1 MCLQKNHWFMIFIT
15 YFSILKKVW
24 PYIIFI
30 TLQFEGYMII
40 TLIIILLTLLFFSFL
55 RWINTKIVITNSDLI
70 YREGTFFKNEII
82 IPIQNIS
89 LIELERN
96 WFYKIL
102 KLRKF
107 KVDNLSSSKGN
118 QIYMILKVKELNY
131 LYNNLSFRIKNIIS
145 KDSLNINKYLGYK
158 ISAMH
163 LILLSMLRSNII
175 LGIGVLISFINLI
188 GKINKQIQGEIK
200 QILIDFLTE
209 NIDLKGTYLAI
220 LLSILFVITI
230 LLLVVLVFSILATLI
245 KYYKF
250 IIFRKKNYL
259 RVEYGLF
266 NRKNYSIPTEN
277 IHALKVEQNI
287 LCQIFNLYT
296 IKCSV
301 VGYGDEVKED
311 EVIFPMCGEDLL
323 NDILIHI
330 IPEFYFQGSI
340 YRTDKKNIMRFFN
353 MPVFIASL
361 ISVIAFLYSN
371 DLILVS
377 IIIPIVVLNRFLVL
391 KNNEVGVSDTLF
403 YISYKGFGRTKLYI
417 RKSSTE
423 EIWSIA
429 NPFQRRKNI
438 CNIKF
443 KYYSQ
448 KRQDI
453 KSVKNLDSSIYN
465 LLKNSFV
472 LEKFN

>member
-15 YFSILKKVW
+15 YFSILKKAW

-30 TLQFEGYMII
+30 TLQFDGYMLI
-40 TLIIILLTLLFFSFL
+40 TLIVILLILLFFSFL
-55 RWINTKIVITNSDLI
+55 RWINTKIVITKTDLI

-118 QIYMILKVKELNY
+118 QIYMILKVKDLNY
-131 LYNNLSFRIKNIIS
+131 LYNNLSFRIRSIIS

-158 ISAMH
+158 ISAIH

-175 LGIGVLISFINLI
+175 LGIGVLISFMNWI
-188 GKINKQIQGEIK
+188 GKINKQMQGEIRE
-200 QILIDFLTE
+200 ILIDFLTK
-209 NIDLKGTYLAI
+209 NIDLKGTLLAI
-220 LLSILFVITI
+220 LLSVLFVFTI

-250 IIFRKKNYL
+250 IIYRRKNYL

-277 IHALKVEQNI
+277 IHALKIEQNI
-287 LCQIFNLYT
+287 LCQIFRLYT
-296 IKCSV
+296 VKCSV

-311 EVIFPMCGEDLL
+311 EIIFPMCGEELL
-323 NDILIHI
+323 NDILVHI
-330 IPEFYFQGSI
+330 IPEFYFQGKI
-340 YRTDKKNIMRFFN
+340 YRTNKKNVMRFFN
-353 MPVFIASL
+353 MPVFVATL
-361 ISVIAFLYSN
+361 ISAIAFLYSR

-377 IIIPIVVLNRFLVL
+377 IIIPIIIINRFLTF
-391 KNNEVGVSDTLF
+391 KNNELGINESL
-403 YISYKGFGRTKLYI
+403 YYASYKGFSRIKLYI

-423 EIWSIA
+423 EIWTIA

-438 CNIKF
+438 CNVKI

-453 KSVKNLDSSIYN
+453 ISVKNLDSSIYN
-465 LLKNSFV
+465 LLKNSIISH
-472 LEKFN
+472 

>member
-40 TLIIILLTLLFFSFL
+40 TLITILLILLFFSFL
-55 RWINTKIVITNSDLI
+55 RWTNTKIVITKSDLI

-107 KVDNLSSSKGN
+107 KVDNLSSNKGN
-118 QIYMILKVKELNY
+118 QIYMILKVKDLNY

-158 ISAMH
+158 ISAIH

-188 GKINKQIQGEIK
+188 GKINKQMQGEIK
-200 QILIDFLTE
+200 QILMDFLAK
-209 NIDLKGTYLAI
+209 NIDLKGTFLAI
-220 LLSILFVITI
+220 VLSVLFVITI
-230 LLLVVLVFSILATLI
+230 LLLVVLIFSILATLI

-250 IIFRKKNYL
+250 IIYRRKNYL
-259 RVEYGLF
+259 RVEYGFF

-287 LCQIFNLYT
+287 LCQFFRLYT

-311 EVIFPMCGEDLL
+311 EIIFPMCGEELL
-323 NDILIHI
+323 KEILINI
-330 IPEFYFQGSI
+330 IPEFYFEGKI
-340 YRTDKKNIMRFFN
+340 YRTNKKHIMRFFN
-353 MPVFIASL
+353 MPVFVTSL
-361 ISVIAFLYSN
+361 ISVVAFLYSN
-371 DLILVS
+371 ELIVVS
-377 IIIPIVVLNRFLVL
+377 IIIPIVILNRFLTF
-391 KNNEVGVSDTLF
+391 KNNELGINNSLY
-403 YISYKGFGRTKLYI
+403 YISYRGFGRIKLYI

-423 EIWSIA
+423 EIWSVA

-438 CNIKF
+438 CNIKL

-453 KSVKNLDSSIYN
+453 KSIKNLDSSIYN
-465 LLKNSFV
+465 LLKNSII
-472 LEKFN
+472 LNEIN